1 MRIKYYRE
9 FDPTFSEKDEI
20 FKTLNEILL
29 ELPEEHPNIEYN
41 LDYEWAKRLSIGYH
55 DLGKIS
61 AKIKISFSGLE
72 KIKYKDIEDYIIRV
86 SDYLK
91 SIGLRLIMQT
101 AFGDDYDNRYDDW
114 KEGKINI
121 SDYRIVFSI

>member
-9 FDPTFSEKDEI
+9 FNPTFSEKDEI

-41 LDYEWAKRLSIGYH
+41 FRTTH
-55 DLGKIS
+55 NNR
-61 AKIKISFSGLE
+61 AKIKITFSGLE

-91 SIGLRLIMQT
+91 SIGLRLFMQT
-101 AFGDDYDNRYDDW
+101 AFGDDYDDW

>member
-41 LDYEWAKRLSIGYH
+41 LDYEWAKRVSIGYH
-55 DLGKIS
+55 DLGMIP
-61 AKIKISFSGLE
+61 AKIKIIFSGLE

>member
-55 DLGKIS
+55 DLGKIP

>member
-29 ELPEEHPNIEYN
+29 ELPEEHPDIEYS
-41 LDYEWAKRLSIGYH
+41 LDYEWASRVSIGYH
-55 DLGKIS
+55 DFGKRP
-61 AKIKISFSGLE
+61 AKIKIIFSGLE

-114 KEGKINI
+114 KEGKMNI

>member
-20 FKTLNEILL
+20 FKTLDEILL
-29 ELPEEHPNIEYN
+29 ELPEDYPNIKYN
-41 LDYEWAKRLSIGYH
+41 LDYEWASRVTIGYH
-55 DLGKIS
+55 DFGKRS
-61 AKIKISFSGLE
+61 AKIKITFSGLE

-86 SDYLK
+86 GDYLK
-91 SIGLRLIMQT
+91 SIGLRLFMQS
-101 AFGDDYDNRYDDW
+101 AFGDDYDDW
-114 KEGKINI
+114 KEGKANI